1 MTEWYLA
8 ESLQEISPELV
19 MEASLPLRRKKSR
32 NFLAFAACF
41 ALVTICSFALNN
53 LGMGGASMGAD
64 SAAPEMG
71 SAAESIMDDAG
82 NHSEHVD
89 SSSSLPYVIFED
101 RPRELVSFDLQ
112 EMYDRSDT
120 VVIGHYSTAFD
131 TLTEDG
137 ATLHLYEFCVEDRVK
152 GSAAETITVRLPV
165 LREISGTIEKEN
177 YRFLMPE
184 TMFFDP
190 TEDGKVMLFLQDC
203 GNGIYRKAQEPFTVS
218 IAADGKVTLRSN
230 LLLPDDEKEALSTIE
245 VQLESG
251 HTLVYTDNTLLRYNG
266 SGFSG
271 QHINDILELLG
282 SDLRILY

>member
-19 MEASLPLRRKKSR
+19 MEASLPLRRKRSH

-41 ALVTICSFALNN
+41 ALVTICSFTLNN

-71 SAAESIMDDAG
+71 SAAESIVDDAG
-82 NHSEHVD
+82 DHSEHVD

-120 VVIGHYSTAFD
+120 VVIGHYSTAFN
-131 TLTEDG
+131 TLTENG
-137 ATLHLYEFCVEDRVK
+137 VTVHLYEFCVEETVR
-152 GSAAETITVRLPV
+152 GSAAEIITVRLPV
-165 LREISGTIEKEN
+165 LREISGTIEGEN

-184 TMFFDP
+184 PMFFDP

-203 GNGIYRKAQEPFTVS
+203 GSGIYRKAQEPFTIS
-218 IAADGKVTLRSN
+218 IGADGKAALRSN
-230 LLLPDDEKEALSTIE
+230 LLLPYEEREALSTIE
-245 VQLESG
+245 VELESG

-271 QHINDILELLG
+271 QDINDILECLG

>member
-64 SAAPEMG
+64 SAAPEM
-71 SAAESIMDDAG
+71 ESIMDDAG

-165 LREISGTIEKEN
+165 LREISGTIENEN

-203 GNGIYRKAQEPFTVS
+203 GNGIYRKA
-218 IAADGKVTLRSN
+218 
-230 LLLPDDEKEALSTIE
+230 
-245 VQLESG
+245 
-251 HTLVYTDNTLLRYNG
+251 
-266 SGFSG
+266 
-271 QHINDILELLG
+271 
-282 SDLRILY
+282 

>member
-1 MTEWYLA
+1 MTQWYLA

-53 LGMGGASMGAD
+53 LGMGGASMSAD
-64 SAAPEMG
+64 SAAPEEG
-71 SAAESIMDDAG
+71 THEESITDDAG

-165 LREISGTIEKEN
+165 LREISGTIENEN

-184 TMFFDP
+184 TTFFDP

-203 GNGIYRKAQEPFTVS
+203 GDGIYRKAQEPFTVS

>member
-71 SAAESIMDDAG
+71 SAAESITDDAG
-82 NHSEHVD
+82 DHSEHVD

-131 TLTEDG
+131 TLTEGG

-165 LREISGTIEKEN
+165 LREINGTIENEN

>member
-1 MTEWYLA
+1 MTQWYLA

-112 EMYDRSDT
+112 EMYNRSDT

-137 ATLHLYEFCVEDRVK
+137 ATLHLYEFCVEDRIK

-165 LREISGTIEKEN
+165 LREINGTIENEN

>member
-19 MEASLPLRRKKSR
+19 MEASLPLRRKRSH

-41 ALVTICSFALNN
+41 ALVTICSFTLNN

-64 SAAPEMG
+64 NTAQ
-71 SAAESIMDDAG
+71 ESIEAGLMDGAEDPSG
-82 NHSEHVD
+82 YVE

-101 RPRELVSFDLQ
+101 RPRDLVSFDLL
-112 EMYDRSDT
+112 EMYERSDT
-120 VVIGHYSTAFD
+120 LVIGHFSTAFD
-131 TLTEDG
+131 TLTENG
-137 ATLHLYEFCVEDRVK
+137 VTVHLYEFCVEETVK
-152 GSAAETITVRLPV
+152 GSAAEIITVRLPV
-165 LREISGTIEKEN
+165 LREISGAIEGEN

-184 TMFFDP
+184 PMFFDP

-203 GNGIYRKAQEPFTVS
+203 GSGIYRKAQEPFTIS
-218 IAADGKVTLRSN
+218 IGTDGKAALRSN
-230 LLLPDDEKEALSTIE
+230 LLLPYEEREALSTIE
-245 VQLESG
+245 VELESG

-271 QHINDILELLG
+271 QDINDILECLG

>member
-1 MTEWYLA
+1 MTQWYLA

-71 SAAESIMDDAG
+71 SAAESITDDAG

-131 TLTEDG
+131 TLTEDS

-165 LREISGTIEKEN
+165 LREISGTIENEN

>member
-1 MTEWYLA
+1 MTELYLA

-32 NFLAFAACF
+32 NWLAFAACF
-41 ALVTICSFALNN
+41 TLVTFCSFTLSN

-64 SAAPEMG
+64 SAAPGME
-71 SAAESIMDDAG
+71 SVTESIMDGAESD
-82 NHSEHVD
+82 SDYVD
-89 SSSSLPYVIFED
+89 SSSSLPYVILDD
-101 RPRELVSFDLQ
+101 RPRGLVSFDLQ

-137 ATLHLYEFCVEDRVK
+137 VTLHLYEFCVEDQVK
-152 GSAAETITVRLPV
+152 GSAAGTITVRLPV
-165 LREISGTIEKEN
+165 LREISGTIKEEN
-177 YRFLMPE
+177 YRFSMPE
-184 TMFFDP
+184 TTFFDP

-203 GNGIYRKAQEPFTVS
+203 GNGVYRKAQEPFTIS
-218 IAADGKVTLRSN
+218 IGAEGKVELRSN
-230 LLLPDDEKEALSTIE
+230 LLLPYEEREALSTIE

-271 QHINDILELLG
+271 QHINDILEILG

>member
-1 MTEWYLA
+1 MTDFYLA
-8 ESLQEISPELV
+8 ESLQEVSPELV
-19 MEASLPLRRKKSR
+19 MEASLPLRRKKSY
-32 NFLAFAACF
+32 NWLAFAACF

-71 SAAESIMDDAG
+71 SAAESITDDAG
-82 NHSEHVD
+82 DHSEHVD

-112 EMYDRSDT
+112 EMYNRSDT

-165 LREISGTIEKEN
+165 LREINGTIENEN